1 MEHVSRRNVLIHSNS
16 FSRSNGDT
24 SETSVP
30 PTVLNMM
37 ETRNIDCETSSVS
50 PRTYFIFAWKYIDVK
65 EVCGWNKEKKEEKKG
80 DGKMERYSSINMSGC
95 RNGKRSL
102 PGTKACQTLGWREGK
117 YGFRL
122 GDWRI
127 KNFPWDVTRDFFQ
140 RQHFPFAFPSAHLH
154 KEGGPRWKP
163 RN

>member
-95 RNGKRSL
+95 RKRSL
-102 PGTKACQTLGWREGK
+102 PGTELAKRWVEERANRGFSARWLTDKEFSLGCDARFFSKTTFSICLSFGTSAQGRRTPLKA
-117 YGFRL
+117 
-122 GDWRI
+122 
-127 KNFPWDVTRDFFQ
+127 
-140 RQHFPFAFPSAHLH
+140 A
-154 KEGGPRWKP
+154 
-163 RN
+163 